1 MSVQAVTAR
10 AAAVLRHRGLGPAF
24 SDSMVLTR
32 RNLLKYVRV
41 PTLLVF
47 STIQPV
53 MFVLLFA
60 YVFGGAVQIAGI
72 GSYKDFLMPGIF
84 IQTVVF
90 GSMQTGIGLAE
101 DVSHGMVDR
110 FRSLPM
116 ARSAV
121 LTGRTL
127 SDTIRN
133 VLVVL
138 LMTGV
143 GYLIGF
149 RFTGG
154 FLAAAG
160 GILLAVAFG
169 HAFSWFS
176 ALIGLSLRDVESTQ
190 AASFAG
196 IFPFVFA
203 SSAFVPIQSMPGWLQ
218 AFAKVNPISLAVNGV
233 RSLTFDARTAHLVI
247 GGSRFTHIWQ
257 LLLAI
262 AVMLLLFV
270 PLAVRAYRKD

>member
-1 MSVQAVTAR
+1 MSTATVPR
-10 AAAVLRHRGLGPAF
+10 EAASAGRLSARWVV
-24 SDSMVLTR
+24 SDSAAITR
-32 RNLLKYVRV
+32 RNLLKYIRV

-60 YVFGGAVQIAGI
+60 YVFGGAVRISGI
-72 GSYKDFLMPGIF
+72 SSYKDFLMPGIF

-90 GSMQTGIGLAE
+90 GSMQTGIGLAD

-121 LTGRTL
+121 LTGRTV
-127 SDTIRN
+127 SDAVRN
-133 VLVVL
+133 LFVVL

-143 GYLIGF
+143 GYAIGF

-154 FLAAAG
+154 FLAAVGA
-160 GILLAVAFG
+160 ILLAVLFG
-169 HAFSWFS
+169 HAFSWLS
-176 ALIGLSLRDVESTQ
+176 ALMGLSIRDVESTQ
-190 AASFAG
+190 AASFAS

-203 SSAFVPIQSMPGWLQ
+203 SSAFVPIASMPGWLQ
-218 AFAKVNPISLAVNGV
+218 AFAKVNPITLAVNGV
-233 RSLTFDARTAHLVI
+233 RSLTFDPETVHAVI
-247 GGSRFTHIWQ
+247 GGTRATHVLQ
-257 LLLAI
+257 ALVAI
-262 AVMLLLFV
+262 AVMLAIFV
-270 PLAVRAYRKD
+270 PLSIRAYRKT

>member
-1 MSVQAVTAR
+1 MSAATVSRTAASAGR
-10 AAAVLRHRGLGPAF
+10 LSARWVI
-24 SDSMVLTR
+24 SDSVAVTR

-60 YVFGGAVQIAGI
+60 YVFGGAVQISGI

-121 LTGRTL
+121 LTGRTV
-127 SDTIRN
+127 SDAVRN
-133 VLVVL
+133 LLVVM

-143 GYLIGF
+143 GYAIGF
-149 RFTGG
+149 RFSGG
-154 FLAAAG
+154 LLAAVGA
-160 GILLAVAFG
+160 ILLAVAFG
-169 HAFSWFS
+169 HAFSWLS
-176 ALIGLSLRDVESTQ
+176 ALMGLSIRDVESTQ
-190 AASFAG
+190 AASFAS

-203 SSAFVPIQSMPGWLQ
+203 SSAFVPIPSMPGWLQ
-218 AFAKVNPISLAVNGV
+218 AFAKVNPITLAVNGV
-233 RSLTFDARTAHLVI
+233 RSLTFDPQTVHVVVGGTRT
-247 GGSRFTHIWQ
+247 THVLQ
-257 LLLAI
+257 ALLAI
-262 AVMLLLFV
+262 AVMLAIFV
-270 PLAVRAYRKD
+270 PLSIRAYRKT

>member
-1 MSVQAVTAR
+1 MT
-10 AAAVLRHRGLGPAF
+10 G
-24 SDSMVLTR
+24 
-32 RNLLKYVRV
+32 RNLLKYIRV

-60 YVFGGAVQIAGI
+60 YVFGGAVRISGV

-121 LTGRTL
+121 LTGRTV
-127 SDTIRN
+127 SDAVRN
-133 VLVVL
+133 LFVVL

-143 GYLIGF
+143 GYAIGF

-154 FLAAAG
+154 FMAAVGA
-160 GILLAVAFG
+160 ILLAILFG
-169 HAFSWFS
+169 HAFSWLS
-176 ALIGLSLRDVESTQ
+176 ALMGLSIRDVESTQ
-190 AASFAG
+190 AASFAS

-203 SSAFVPIQSMPGWLQ
+203 SSAFVPIASMPGWLQ
-218 AFAKVNPISLAVNGV
+218 AFAKVNPITLAVNGV
-233 RSLTFDARTAHLVI
+233 RSLTFDPQTVHAVVGGTRTTHLMQ
-247 GGSRFTHIWQ
+247 G
-257 LLLAI
+257 LAAI
-262 AVMLLLFV
+262 AVMLILFV
-270 PLAVRAYRKD
+270 PLSIRAYRKT

>member
-1 MSVQAVTAR
+1 
-10 AAAVLRHRGLGPAF
+10 
-24 SDSMVLTR
+24 
-32 RNLLKYVRV
+32 
-41 PTLLVF
+41 VF

-60 YVFGGAVQIAGI
+60 YVFGGAVRISGI

-90 GSMQTGIGLAE
+90 GSMQTGIGLAD

-121 LTGRTL
+121 LTGRTV
-127 SDTIRN
+127 SDAVRN
-133 VLVVL
+133 LLVVL

-143 GYLIGF
+143 GYAIGF
-149 RFTGG
+149 RFSGG
-154 FLAAAG
+154 LLAAVG

-169 HAFSWFS
+169 HAFSWLS
-176 ALIGLSLRDVESTQ
+176 ALMGLSIRDVESTQ
-190 AASFAG
+190 AASFAS

-203 SSAFVPIQSMPGWLQ
+203 SSAFVPIASMPGWLQ
-218 AFAKVNPISLAVNGV
+218 AFAKVNPITLAVNGV
-233 RSLTFDARTAHLVI
+233 RALTFDPQTVHTVVGGTRTTHVLQALAAI
-247 GGSRFTHIWQ
+247 G
-257 LLLAI
+257 
-262 AVMLLLFV
+262 VMLAMFV
-270 PLAVRAYRKD
+270 PLSIRAYRRT

>member
-1 MSVQAVTAR
+1 VSDAV
-10 AAAVLRHRGLGPAF
+10 AV
-24 SDSMVLTR
+24 TR

-60 YVFGGAVQIAGI
+60 YVFGGALRIPGVN
-72 GSYKDFLMPGIF
+72 YKDFLMPGIF
-84 IQTVVF
+84 VQTAVF

-101 DVSHGMVDR
+101 DITHGMVDR

-121 LTGRTL
+121 LAGRTV
-127 SDTIRN
+127 SDSVRN
-133 VLVVL
+133 LFVVL

-149 RFTGG
+149 RFRGG
-154 FLAAAG
+154 FLFAVA
-160 GILLAVAFG
+160 GILLAIAFS
-169 HAFSWFS
+169 HAFSWLS
-176 ALIGLSLRDVESTQ
+176 AFMGLSIRDVESTQ
-190 AASFAG
+190 AASFAS

-203 SSAFVPIQSMPGWLQ
+203 SSAFVPIATMPGWLQ
-218 AFAKVNPISLAVNGV
+218 AFAKVNPISLTVNAI
-233 RSLTFDARTAHLVI
+233 RSLTLGSPTATAVQGGTTGTHVWQALLSI
-247 GGSRFTHIWQ
+247 G
-257 LLLAI
+257 
-262 AVMLLLFV
+262 VMLGIFV
-270 PLAVRAYRKD
+270 PLAIRAYRKT

>member
-1 MSVQAVTAR
+1 MSTTTAARTAPTSGRLSARWVLADAMAVTK
-10 AAAVLRHRGLGPAF
+10 
-24 SDSMVLTR
+24 

-60 YVFGGAVQIAGI
+60 YVFGGAVRIPGI
-72 GSYKDFLMPGIF
+72 ESYKDFLMPGIF

-90 GSMQTGIGLAE
+90 GSMQTGIGLAD

-127 SDTIRN
+127 SDTVRN
-133 VLVVL
+133 LLVVL

-143 GYLIGF
+143 GYAIGF
-149 RFTGG
+149 RFSGG
-154 FLAAAG
+154 FLAAVG
-160 GILLAVAFG
+160 GILLAALFG
-169 HAFSWFS
+169 HAFSWLS
-176 ALIGLSLRDVESTQ
+176 ALMGLSIRDVESTQ
-190 AASFAG
+190 AASFAS

-203 SSAFVPIQSMPGWLQ
+203 SSAFVPIPSMPGWLQ
-218 AFAKVNPISLAVNGV
+218 AFAKVNPITLAVNGV
-233 RSLTFDARTAHLVI
+233 RALTFDPHTVHLVV
-247 GGSRFTHIWQ
+247 GGTRTTHVLQ
-257 LLLAI
+257 ALLAI
-262 AVMLLLFV
+262 AVMLAIFV
-270 PLAVRAYRKD
+270 PLAVRAYRRT